1 MALILTGK
9 TPCAI
14 CGVILIEGD
23 DIFATS
29 GGPVQPN
36 DPLWPYQDAGMH
48 RSCFRTWPLRDSF
61 RQKFNEYFERHLR
74 GMRFI
79 REDGT
84 VEEREA
90 RSGGAV

>member
-1 MALILTGK
+1 MALIFAGK

-14 CGVILIEGD
+14 CGTVLKEGD

-29 GGPVQPN
+29 GGPIQPN
-36 DPLWPYQDAGMH
+36 DPLWQYQDAGMH
-48 RSCFRTWPLRDSF
+48 RECFRNWSLRDSF
-61 RQKFNEYFERHLR
+61 RQKLNEYFEFHLR

-84 VEEREA
+84 FEEREP
-90 RSGGAV
+90 RSGHVV